1 MVSTT
6 PLRSSRQTAGPR
18 ALRRFRITALSALL
32 ALGVVFSQ
40 APVAH
45 SAATEVRTPLAVGV
59 SIPRTK
65 VAFGSDIVFGS
76 LWSDDG
82 GATWGTDPTLAEMEA
97 SGRWSLA
104 RNGQLFGLN
113 TWNQVL
119 AYTLSTGDLVTYP
132 LPGGPWGGVYT
143 SWVVGQ
149 EDATHFAAYDYVN
162 GVAAE
167 ITSPPGFGTG
177 TEIRFGPTGGTVWR
191 RSEATGEMT
200 FSATPSPSVVPGP
213 AVTINGVRGWEVTDT
228 DLAYAT
234 ASPSGLSFCRRPLAD
249 LTAVPACMAVA
260 LGGAYVS
267 AWVTLHQIGSAFYLI
282 ANNGSA
288 YAGFLVKGTSVTPAG
303 SSYLGQF
310 FDGDSGLFVSRDAD
324 DVPSIRKLMPDGT
337 TGAGFDLPSGVT
349 TTSTTLVVAPDRV
362 VGADNREGSS
372 GPSTGWSRPVSAV
385 GFGAETALPKRVG
398 SLMASAGRTL
408 LKNADGLWPM
418 DRGVLT
424 AAIAPS
430 TYAAL
435 SGPYVA
441 QYSSD
446 GSGNLVTVVSKT
458 DGTAVASFPT
468 WSGVLFGSEFVS
480 YAPEADAAGLRH
492 VVIKDLTGATSDRS
506 LDLAVGSAGCYGFF
520 VWNDTIAA
528 SCGTYRHTVV
538 AFSLITGE
546 LIRTLTDA
554 SWDLQILALG
564 DSYALIGSNG
574 YLVWDFATN
583 TIARVTDGGFVGRA
597 ATDGIGHIAFATD
610 TELVWQDRS
619 SSSTAAG
626 RVLGWL
632 APSSFSSGS
641 WSPEVDATKPF
652 SAGVLRISQ
661 GSTTIKDL
669 AVPASTD
676 GSLRGVSWDGTNAA
690 GAAMPKG
697 SYTATLIVAG
707 TDGSGPVKAVDGTS
721 VPTFQFTKTAP
732 GSFAALSPSRLLDTR
747 DGTGVVAGAVAG
759 NGVVDL
765 QVTGRGGVPS
775 TGVGAVILNV
785 TAVTPSGAGFLSV
798 YPTGGAV
805 PTASNINFVPGQV
818 VPNLVVAKVGAGGKV
833 SIRNGS
839 PGKTHILADVAGYFA
854 DGTVIDPG
862 GLTAVSPSRLLDSRT
877 SSAVTAGGSVRVQAA
892 GVGGVPVSG
901 VSAVV
906 VNLTAV
912 SPAGS
917 GFLTAFPTGGVVPN
931 ASNVNFS
938 AGQVVPNLAF
948 VKLAGD
954 GSFTVKN
961 SSPGV
966 THVVADVAGFVL
978 DGAVTGS
985 GMFVPLAPAR
995 VLDTRPA
1002 YGGSGAV
1009 GANAVKSLAMTGVG
1023 GVPASGVSGVVL
1035 NVTAVASAGGFL
1047 TVYPADVG
1055 VPNASNVNF
1064 TAGQVVPNLVAVKL
1078 SGAGVVA
1085 IRNGSPGSTNVIA
1098 DVAGYFTS

>member
-1 MVSTT
+1 MSTT
-6 PLRSSRQTAGPR
+6 PLRSSRQTVDR
-18 ALRRFRITALSALL
+18 APRRFRITALSALL

-104 RNGQLFGLN
+104 RNGPLFGLN

-249 LTAVPACMAVA
+249 LTAVRCMAVA

-597 ATDGIGHIAFATD
+597 ATDGIGHIAFATA
-610 TELVWQDRS
+610 RS
-619 SSSTAAG
+619 WSGRTGHRHRPRGSCAG
-626 RVLGWL
+626 VVG
-632 APSSFSSGS
+632 PVVVPPGS

-652 SAGVLRISQ
+652 SAACCISQ

-676 GSLRGVSWDGTNAA
+676 GSGSVDGTNAA

-707 TDGSGPVKAVDGTS
+707 TDGPAVSG
-721 VPTFQFTKTAP
+721 
-732 GSFAALSPSRLLDTR
+732 RR
-747 DGTGVVAGAVAG
+747 Y
-759 NGVVDL
+759 
-765 QVTGRGGVPS
+765 
-775 TGVGAVILNV
+775 VGADL
-785 TAVTPSGAGFLSV
+785 
-798 YPTGGAV
+798 
-805 PTASNINFVPGQV
+805 
-818 VPNLVVAKVGAGGKV
+818 
-833 SIRNGS
+833 
-839 PGKTHILADVAGYFA
+839 
-854 DGTVIDPG
+854 
-862 GLTAVSPSRLLDSRT
+862 
-877 SSAVTAGGSVRVQAA
+877 
-892 GVGGVPVSG
+892 PV
-901 VSAVV
+901 
-906 VNLTAV
+906 
-912 SPAGS
+912 
-917 GFLTAFPTGGVVPN
+917 
-931 ASNVNFS
+931 
-938 AGQVVPNLAF
+938 
-948 VKLAGD
+948 
-954 GSFTVKN
+954 
-961 SSPGV
+961 
-966 THVVADVAGFVL
+966 H
-978 DGAVTGS
+978 
-985 GMFVPLAPAR
+985 
-995 VLDTRPA
+995 
-1002 YGGSGAV
+1002 
-1009 GANAVKSLAMTGVG
+1009 
-1023 GVPASGVSGVVL
+1023 
-1035 NVTAVASAGGFL
+1035 
-1047 TVYPADVG
+1047 
-1055 VPNASNVNF
+1055 
-1064 TAGQVVPNLVAVKL
+1064 
-1078 SGAGVVA
+1078 
-1085 IRNGSPGSTNVIA
+1085 
-1098 DVAGYFTS
+1098 